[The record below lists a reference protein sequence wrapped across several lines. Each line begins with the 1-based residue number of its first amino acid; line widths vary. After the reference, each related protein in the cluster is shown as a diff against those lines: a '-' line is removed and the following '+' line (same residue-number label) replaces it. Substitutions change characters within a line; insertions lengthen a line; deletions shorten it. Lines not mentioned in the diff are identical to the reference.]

1 MAGRRFHL
9 SNGALFGL
17 LLCAGIVLLAL
28 PGDKTQS
35 VNYLFARVFGPLLR
49 IGRSF
54 PEFRA
59 AMPHPD
65 DQYVPREEH
74 NKLWKN
80 YKNLHAQLLRLQED
94 YQTLA
99 RVRSG
104 LPRFFGGLTIAEV
117 VGSGG
122 GLTQELLIN
131 KGTADGVRVGQYV
144 LSPEQNSIVG
154 LVRDAAER
162 MARVRLLT
170 DANQSIEVRIRR
182 DGAPMDVGALMVG
195 DGKRGCTVSLVEREK
210 DIRVGDAVYAAAR
223 TGLLETP
230 MIIGQVVDVVPDE
243 DSPLLWK
250 ISVQP
255 TENAAS
261 LKTLAVIVPEITTPV
276 RR

>member
-17 LLCAGIVLLAL
+17 LLCAGVALLTL
-28 PGDKTQS
+28 PRDTTQK
-35 VNYLFARVFGPLLR
+35 VNYLFARTFGPLLR

-54 PEFRA
+54 QEFHA

-65 DQYVPREEH
+65 EQYVLREEH

-80 YKNLHAQLLRLQED
+80 YKNLHAQLLELQDD

-99 RVRSG
+99 KVRSG
-104 LPRFFGGLTIAEV
+104 LPRFFGGLTMAEV
-117 VGSGG
+117 VGAGG
-122 GLTQELLIN
+122 SLMQELLID
-131 KGTADGVRVGQYV
+131 KGAADGVRVGQYV

-154 LVRDAAER
+154 VVRDSAER

-182 DGAPMDVGALMVG
+182 DGTPMDVGALMVG

-210 DIRVGDAVYAAAR
+210 DIRAGDDVYAAAR
-223 TGLLETP
+223 TGALETP
-230 MIIGQVVDVVPDE
+230 MIIGQVSEVTPDE

-250 ISVQP
+250 IMVQP
-255 TENAAS
+255 AENASS
-261 LKTLAVIVPEITTPV
+261 LKIVAVIVPEMAAPV

>member
-1 MAGRRFHL
+1 MAGRRFQL

-17 LLCAGIVLLAL
+17 LLCAGIVLLAI
-28 PGDKTQS
+28 PRDKTQNI
-35 VNYLFARVFGPLLR
+35 NYLFARLFGPLLS

-54 PEFRA
+54 PEFCA

-65 DQYVPREEH
+65 DQYVLREEH

-104 LPRFFGGLTIAEV
+104 LPRFFGGLTMAEV
-117 VGSGG
+117 VGAGG

-131 KGTADGVRVGQYV
+131 KGAADGVRVGQYV

-154 LVRDAAER
+154 VIRDTAER

-182 DGAPMDVGALMVG
+182 DGTAMDIGALMIG
-195 DGKRGCTVSLVEREK
+195 DGKRGCRVSLIEREK
-210 DIRVGDAVYAAAR
+210 DVRVGDAVYAAAR
-223 TGLLETP
+223 TGVLETP
-230 MIIGQVVDVVPDE
+230 MIIGQVSEVVPDE

-255 TENAAS
+255 AENAAA
-261 LKTLAVIVPEITTPV
+261 LKTLAVIVPEMTTPV